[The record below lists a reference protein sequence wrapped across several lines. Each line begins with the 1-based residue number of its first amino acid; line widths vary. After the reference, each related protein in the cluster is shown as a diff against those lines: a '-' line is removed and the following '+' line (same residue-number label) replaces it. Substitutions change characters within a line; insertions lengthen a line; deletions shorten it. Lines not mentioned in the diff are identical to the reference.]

1 MAGHDG
7 GMHGMAPPG
16 QNGSTS
22 GMDMPNTHNMA
33 MHMTFFWGKN
43 VDILFNDWPGNNSGG
58 MYVLALFVV
67 FFLAMIVE
75 WLSHSNIIKE
85 GSNHVVA
92 GMIQTLMH
100 AIRVGLAY
108 IVMLA
113 VMSFNGGVLLVAVA
127 GHSLGFLIFRSR
139 VFRKS
144 SNVLGDEKV
153 SDLPPLSTC

>member
-7 GMHGMAPPG
+7 GMHGMAPPEQTG
-16 QNGSTS
+16 
-22 GMDMPNTHNMA
+22 THSMA

-43 VDILFNDWPGNNSGG
+43 VDILFKDWPGNNSGG

-75 WLSHSNIIKE
+75 WLSHSNIVKQ
-85 GSNHVVA
+85 GSSNHVA

-100 AIRVGLAY
+100 GIRVGLAY

-113 VMSFNGGVLLVAVA
+113 VMSFNGGVLVVAVA
-127 GHSLGFLIFRSR
+127 GHSFGFLVFGSR

-144 SNVLGDEKV
+144 SGVVGDDKV